1 MSMYISFATKD
12 NDDSVFFTTNAKYG
26 IYSAITEQLG
36 PIGMEDWGR
45 NLRLEVKDLEY
56 IFKDESSEVLSLKE
70 RIGLNLMKGD
80 FDVVDMQW
88 DIEMYETSLKQLGQ
102 LQILIDMAWDNDG
115 LLWVN
120 IG

>member
-1 MSMYISFATKD
+1 MSMYISFATKN
-12 NDDSVFFTTNAKYG
+12 NDESVFFTTNAKYG
-26 IYSAITEQLG
+26 IYSSITEKLG

-45 NLRLEVKDLEY
+45 NLRLEAKTLAE
-56 IFKDESSEVLSLKE
+56 IFQEESKGVLNVKE
-70 RIGLNLMKGD
+70 RIGLNLMKQN
-80 FDVVDMQW
+80 FDVIEMQW
-88 DIEMYETSLKQLGQ
+88 DIELYEDLLKQLGQ